1 MMQNGQN
8 FQTGLHRIRRT
19 ILNFD
24 YIPPVVNPEHL
35 SEIPQNLYEELFL
48 DLKNNSGYDVVIV
61 DFGNVFLGFAQM
73 LSFFEN
79 IYCLEKEGGLNRIR
93 MKEFTGYLE
102 KESESTASR
111 LKHIFLPDEMVLGE
125 EPFSLEKSLY
135 GSLGDY
141 VRNWLGG
148 PKIE

>member
-1 MMQNGQN
+1 
-8 FQTGLHRIRRT
+8 
-19 ILNFD
+19 
-24 YIPPVVNPEHL
+24 
-35 SEIPQNLYEELFL
+35 
-48 DLKNNSGYDVVIV
+48 
-61 DFGNVFLGFAQM
+61 M